1 MVSPTIPP
9 SAGSSTDSAAGPTA
23 DPAAAAVAAVASD
36 KRATGWKIP
45 LLFCAAML
53 AAVALTAQLRKDD
66 SPVPDVP
73 APLLE
78 QARAIV
84 IDLNQTPEG
93 HAWKELISATAGGF
107 IPRADKDIKIGNLV
121 RNALEQG
128 HFDAACTAAVL
139 MYNDHKRDEHLV
151 LIAQK
156 ALSQCD
162 SLPWGVMAA
171 KGMTNTQQT
180 AKTHLL
186 LTEEWQRCQKQK
198 Y

>member
-1 MVSPTIPP
+1 MSSPVSSP
-9 SAGSSTDSAAGPTA
+9 SPDAATA
-23 DPAAAAVAAVASD
+23 PVRDD

-45 LLFCAAML
+45 LLFCAVML

-78 QARAIV
+78 QAKAIV
-84 IDLNQTPEG
+84 IDLSQSPEG
-93 HAWKELISATAGGF
+93 QAWKEQISATAGGF
-107 IPRADKDIKIGNLV
+107 VTRADKDVKIGILV

-151 LIAQK
+151 LIADK
-156 ALSQCD
+156 ALTQCEN
-162 SLPWGVMAA
+162 LPWGVMAA
-171 KGMTNTQQT
+171 KGMTSTQQM

-186 LTEEWQRCQKQK
+186 LTEEWQRCQRQK
-198 Y
+198 